1 MLKKNIIID
10 GQGGIVKWA
19 VIKAV
24 QENLHKNKIQ
34 TKVHQLSL
42 LDYLVDSSRLK
53 AVKKGAGEV
62 VHLLDTNHIF
72 ELVNSYYG
80 TKKMPHYAMLNQA
93 LDMAWSNLQPSL
105 VVLIDS
111 LDKSEQNQEI
121 RRGYF
126 WEARQRDYLVISAVS
141 DVEKALRRI
150 EQVIN
155 PAPIVEKPV
164 LLETILRKKRFS
176 KPKKTKPRQ
185 KHISK
190 KS

>member
-10 GQGGIVKWA
+10 GEGGIVKWA

-24 QENLHKNKIQ
+24 QENLHKNKVQ
-34 TKVHQLSL
+34 TRVHQLSL

-53 AVKKGAGEV
+53 AVKKDASEV

-80 TKKMPHYAMLNQA
+80 TKMMPHYAMLNQA

-111 LDKSEQNQEI
+111 LDKSEQNHEI

-141 DVEKALRRI
+141 DVERALQRI

-155 PAPIVEKPV
+155 PAPVIEEPV
-164 LLETILRKKRFS
+164 LLKTILRKKRFN
-176 KPKKTKPRQ
+176 KPKKTKLRR

>member
-1 MLKKNIIID
+1 MICKNIVVD

-34 TKVHQLSL
+34 TRIHQLTL

-53 AVKKGAGEV
+53 AVKKSTSEA

-80 TKKMPHYAMLNQA
+80 TKKIPHYSVFSQA
-93 LDMAWSNLQPSL
+93 LDMAWMNLRPDL

-111 LDKSEQNQEI
+111 LDKSEQHQEV

-141 DVEKALRRI
+141 DVEKALARI
-150 EQVIN
+150 DQVIN
-155 PAPIVEKPV
+155 PTSIVEEPV
-164 LLETILRKKRFS
+164 LLKTILRKKRFKKS
-176 KPKKTKPRQ
+176 KKTKSHQ
-185 KHISK
+185 NHISK